1 MLCQKCH
8 KNLAT
13 LRYAEVVDG
22 QVTEQHLCV
31 DCMGRLQ
38 SESGA
43 GFELSPTAPDSKKP
57 SAEHIVRE
65 VVRSQR
71 ACPNCGALLSGALEL
86 GKVGCPTCFDT
97 FRDQLS
103 PALHASHQ
111 ATKHKGKVLSHD
123 NTRAQLQAD
132 LQAKRGLLRSV
143 LRAENYEEAA
153 RLRDE
158 IRELENGLMSTVVT
172 GAD

>member
-22 QVTEQHLCV
+22 QVSDQHLCV
-31 DCMGRLQ
+31 DCMTRLQ
-38 SESGA
+38 RESGA
-43 GFELSPTAPDSKKP
+43 GFELSHTAPDSRKP

-71 ACPNCGALLSGALEL
+71 ACPNCGALLSAVIDE
-86 GKVGCPTCFDT
+86 GKLGCPACYNT
-97 FRDQLS
+97 FKDQLV
-103 PALHASHQ
+103 PVLREQHNAAR
-111 ATKHKGKVLSHD
+111 HKGKLQSQD
-123 NTRAQLQAD
+123 DTRAQLQAD
-132 LQAKRGLLRSV
+132 LQAKRALLRSV

-158 IRELENGLMSTVVT
+158 IRDLENGLTGAVVT